1 MRSPPLPEAIA
12 ALVIRHR
19 RWLLLALLALLHLVL
34 VQGPDGAI
42 GRLIFV
48 VEIGLAIL
56 WQPFVRAEQRLSL
69 LAASFVAAGIT
80 AAVFWLD
87 WWMLAVWIMLSAGI
101 VGGKVFF
108 YASRW
113 SKLFYLLALGYLVVA
128 LLLIVV
134 PRVVPEV
141 VLPGDAI
148 SLVLLLLPGLFVVM
162 ALLPEERESDEGG
175 EAIDFIYSVFVFLL
189 LAVLA
194 LGSLAA
200 MQLFRS
206 GYAEALF
213 EALITVGLLLLALG
227 WAWNPHAGFSGVG
240 SLFSRYLL
248 SIGLPVE
255 QWLHTLA
262 DLAQRG
268 DDPQRF
274 LTDACAD
281 MVRRLP
287 WIKGGDWSDGESA
300 GEFGVRTARRTEFR
314 HGSLI
319 LGIYTRHALSP
330 ALVWHF
336 NLLAQLLGEFHD
348 DKRRSRKLRQLG
360 YIQAVHE
367 TGARLTHDVKNLL
380 QSLNALCA
388 ASEAEGDHPSAELT
402 ALLRRQLPV
411 IAQRLGNTLEKLQAP
426 REETGE
432 TVSVCAWFDGICSR
446 YSAQGVTC
454 ALAVEA
460 ADVALPV
467 AMFNGTAEN
476 LLQNAID
483 KRRVDKSLAVH
494 LQLGLADGKPV
505 LDVTDSGAAI
515 PESVAMRLLHEPVAS
530 ENGLGIGLYQAARLA
545 ELNGYRLEL
554 AENRP
559 GCVRFRL
566 AAAALKGTA

>member
-287 WIKGGDWSDGESA
+287 WIKGGDWSDGERA

-348 DKRRSRKLRQLG
+348 DKRRSRKLR
-360 YIQAVHE
+360 
-367 TGARLTHDVKNLL
+367 
-380 QSLNALCA
+380 
-388 ASEAEGDHPSAELT
+388 
-402 ALLRRQLPV
+402 
-411 IAQRLGNTLEKLQAP
+411 
-426 REETGE
+426 
-432 TVSVCAWFDGICSR
+432 
-446 YSAQGVTC
+446 
-454 ALAVEA
+454 
-460 ADVALPV
+460 
-467 AMFNGTAEN
+467 
-476 LLQNAID
+476 
-483 KRRVDKSLAVH
+483 
-494 LQLGLADGKPV
+494 
-505 LDVTDSGAAI
+505 
-515 PESVAMRLLHEPVAS
+515 
-530 ENGLGIGLYQAARLA
+530 
-545 ELNGYRLEL
+545 
-554 AENRP
+554 
-559 GCVRFRL
+559 
-566 AAAALKGTA
+566 